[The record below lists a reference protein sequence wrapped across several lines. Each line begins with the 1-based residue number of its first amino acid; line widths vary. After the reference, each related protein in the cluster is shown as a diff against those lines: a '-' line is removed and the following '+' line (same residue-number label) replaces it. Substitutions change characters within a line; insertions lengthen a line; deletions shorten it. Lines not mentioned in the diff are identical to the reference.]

1 MREGDKR
8 CQNFLGA
15 PSGAQ
20 NSLKP
25 LIYHCFLIIFL
36 IIFLKIRPRSG
47 RTFFFLIYFLKNTIL
62 KNVDFFF
69 ENRQNL
75 KNTTD
80 RMPAKMTIPNRFPLK
95 NTT

>member
-25 LIYHCFLIIFL
+25 LIYHCFLIIFWL
-36 IIFLKIRPRSG
+36 FFWKFG
-47 RTFFFLIYFLKNTIL
+47 REAAERFFFLICFLKNTIL
-62 KNVDFFF
+62 KNVFFF

-75 KNTTD
+75 KNTTVVQVYE
-80 RMPAKMTIPNRFPLK
+80 IVY
-95 NTT
+95 